1 MSNVTRDL
9 EWYKMMTPYFFRELR
24 DEEIPT
30 VFELILARIQWMDEQ
45 GIKSWNTTNYIERYP
60 ISYYYEKQ
68 QNHEAF
74 AVVERGSGRI
84 LSAGVLLQ
92 EDERWEDDSPSLYVH
107 NLVADIRVKGAGSAF
122 LQCAEEYA
130 HSLGKEYLRL
140 DSIEG
145 NPAITLFYERLGF
158 HSVGTCEDGDYHGI
172 LREKE
177 LTNE

>member
-30 VFELILARIQWMDEQ
+30 VFELILARIQWMNEQ

-60 ISYYYEKQ
+60 ISYYYEKR

-74 AVVERGSGRI
+74 AVVERGSDRV